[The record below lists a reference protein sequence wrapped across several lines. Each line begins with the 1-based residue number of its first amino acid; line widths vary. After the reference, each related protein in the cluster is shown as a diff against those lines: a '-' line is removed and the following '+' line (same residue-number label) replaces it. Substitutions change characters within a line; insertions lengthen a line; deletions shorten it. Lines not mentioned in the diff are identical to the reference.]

1 MDPQSLLELRQ
12 MIERHEGKV
21 AHAYQDHLGY
31 WTIGVGRL
39 IDDRRGGGLSDKEID
54 FLLANDIERI
64 LDDLPKRLPFWP
76 RLTTTQQQALVNMA
90 FQLGVNGLL
99 NFKRMLASLERGDGE
114 TAEREALNSR
124 WAQQTPGRATEVASM
139 LRGRG

>member
-1 MDPQSLLELRQ
+1 MDPQSLLELRR

-21 AHAYQDHLGY
+21 SHAYQDHLGF

-39 IDDRRGGGLSDKEID
+39 IDERRGGGLSDKEID
-54 FLLANDIERI
+54 FLLENDIGRVI
-64 LDDLPKRLPFWP
+64 DDLSRRLPFWV
-76 RLTTTQQQALVNMA
+76 RLTTTQQQALASMA

-99 NFKRMLASLERGDGE
+99 NFRRMLAALEQGDGA
-114 TAEREALNSR
+114 TAEREALDSK